1 MRFTKRLLM
10 GIGAVAL
17 AGTILTLAVPKAVHA
32 AVAALVLVT
41 NTSANPVPNAD
52 VNAPGEEPFQTILC
66 NAIGSL
72 TCDVSQPSFFVVPS
86 TTSDGLSVKRLVIE
100 YVSVSCFNNGVSN
113 LQVDLTAEMD
123 ENPVNGLVH
132 DGYIFLPLV
141 PASPSSIG
149 QPVATMPVRAYAD
162 PGKPVGVGT
171 FGSFPGTTGASCTFS
186 VIGHYITH

>member
-1 MRFTKRLLM
+1 MKLVKNLLM
-10 GIGAVAL
+10 GFGAVAL
-17 AGTILTLAVPKAVHA
+17 AGTLLSLVAPKAVHA

-41 NTSANPVPNAD
+41 NTPANPVPNAD
-52 VNAPGEEPFQTILC
+52 VNEPGEEPFQTILC
-66 NAIGSL
+66 NAIGSSA
-72 TCDVSQPSFFVVPS
+72 CDVSQPSSFVVPS
-86 TTSDGLSVKRLVIE
+86 TTSDGLIVKRLVIE

-113 LQVDLTAEMD
+113 LQVDFTAEMD
-123 ENPVNGLVH
+123 ENAVNGLVH

-162 PGKPVGVGT
+162 PGKPVVVGT
-171 FGSFPGTTGASCTFS
+171 FGNFPGTTGAACTFS